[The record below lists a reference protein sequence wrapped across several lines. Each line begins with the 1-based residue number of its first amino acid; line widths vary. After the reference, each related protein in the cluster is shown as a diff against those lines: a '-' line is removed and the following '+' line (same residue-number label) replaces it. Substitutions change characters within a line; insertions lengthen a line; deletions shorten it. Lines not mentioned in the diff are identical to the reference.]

1 MCDIALAP
9 RYNTM
14 TDSPQSDPPVLILDW
29 KVIMEDSERRGV
41 EGREKRCSGRG
52 VKVAYRWCSAL
63 CHLGGAS
70 PPLYPDT
77 GFKVPGTSSET
88 QGEKVAEAP
97 FSSGMAPFKDAE

>member
-52 VKVAYRWCSAL
+52 VKVASHCFRGKKGN
-63 CHLGGAS
+63 GGQPATE
-70 PPLYPDT
+70 PD
-77 GFKVPGTSSET
+77 
-88 QGEKVAEAP
+88 
-97 FSSGMAPFKDAE
+97 